1 MKARNKYF
9 LGLSILTI
17 LLFVFCCFSII
28 YMVLNLPSLPDEK
41 RTVNFMSFAYLFL
54 HLIVVAVMI
63 FFAIKSYLVKDMI
76 LSVFMTTEHGQKN
89 PKSYRNCLIFAVV
102 FGIFAVFFFLNS
114 FGILEVMS
122 FFSLGL
128 NIALTNVFLTLSLI
142 PLYMYF
148 YKVEEKEE

>member
-89 PKSYRNCLIFAVV
+89 PKSYRNCLIFAV
-102 FGIFAVFFFLNS
+102 FFFLNS

-122 FFSLGL
+122 LFSLGL

-148 YKVEEKEE
+148 YKVEEKKE